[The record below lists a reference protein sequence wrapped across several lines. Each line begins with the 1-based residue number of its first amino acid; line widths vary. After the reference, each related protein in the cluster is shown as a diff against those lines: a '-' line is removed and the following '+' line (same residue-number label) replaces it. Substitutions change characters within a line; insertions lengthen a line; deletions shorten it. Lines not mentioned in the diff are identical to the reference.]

1 MTSKILKILFQFG
14 GNRTVRSSSALE
26 KLDGARVGQREPV
39 TGRGTSFDCL
49 RKDKIKGPRASF
61 SHRRKSLWNA
71 SLARGHFIG
80 LRYGDFID
88 RGAEDVESTYYLHAA
103 SPLSLLAT
111 QQISFTTQLARFE
124 TIRERSLLLRLH
136 HIVASRTFLHFRQG
150 GASSASTARIERA
163 NKPYGFLVSLFLF
176 FFFLSC
182 KNFDTEYSFWQRQIK
197 KERKKEEETLIESRV

>member
-1 MTSKILKILFQFG
+1 MTSKILKILFEFG
-14 GNRTVRSSSALE
+14 GNRTARSSSALE

-61 SHRRKSLWNA
+61 SHRRKSPWNA

-103 SPLSLLAT
+103 SPLSLSLSLGDVANIFYNTTRSIRDDSREIPSLAVT
-111 QQISFTTQLARFE
+111 S
-124 TIRERSLLLRLH
+124 H
-136 HIVASRTFLHFRQG
+136 CGVAYVPPLPVG
-150 GASSASTARIERA
+150 WG
-163 NKPYGFLVSLFLF
+163 L
-176 FFFLSC
+176 
-182 KNFDTEYSFWQRQIK
+182 
-197 KERKKEEETLIESRV
+197 

>member
-1 MTSKILKILFQFG
+1 M
-14 GNRTVRSSSALE
+14 RSSSALE

-61 SHRRKSLWNA
+61 SHRRKSPWNA

-103 SPLSLLAT
+103 SSLSLSWRRSKYLL
-111 QQISFTTQLARFE
+111 QHNSLDSRRFE
-124 TIRERSLLLRLH
+124 RDPFSCGYITLWRRVRS
-136 HIVASRTFLHFRQG
+136 
-150 GASSASTARIERA
+150 STSGRVGPLALAPLEL
-163 NKPYGFLVSLFLF
+163 KGQTSHMDFLFLSF
-176 FFFLSC
+176 SFFFLSC
-182 KNFDTEYSFWQRQIK
+182 KNFDTEYSFW
-197 KERKKEEETLIESRV
+197 